1 MPNDVVFP
9 LSSLPHGQPSPFLPP
24 PPTEMSRIF
33 HGKIIGDPY
42 RPAKSITSFELDPAV
57 NVGELVSRWN
67 HYFVWDEACIPGKEL
82 EKLRF
87 TGDDLCDEVVK
98 FLGMGG
104 GDMLVKLEAYMSSTP
119 REKWEKCVLQFWTNI
134 DGPPPPGVD
143 TSNGRYCPNFDIAS
157 NSRSLSRGQEVFW
170 KYVSPILTSLLHFSL
185 VGGPLTFHVNGT

>member
-1 MPNDVVFP
+1 MLIASPPFHMPNVVEFP

-24 PPTEMSRIF
+24 PTEMSRIF
-33 HGKIIGDPY
+33 HGKITGDPY
-42 RPAKSITSFELDPAV
+42 RPAKSITSFDLDPAV

-82 EKLRF
+82 EKLRL

-119 REKWEKCVLQFWTNI
+119 REKWEKCVREVLDEYRRT
-134 DGPPPPGVD
+134 
-143 TSNGRYCPNFDIAS
+143 TTA
-157 NSRSLSRGQEVFW
+157 RS
-170 KYVSPILTSLLHFSL
+170 
-185 VGGPLTFHVNGT
+185 